1 MKKMVVL
8 FVCTLGFLNADFKKV
23 DTYNNKYCFDFKEKL
38 RKCNS
43 LPTNY
48 QRQMCRLNLFAVCK

>member
-1 MKKMVVL
+1 MKKIVVL
-8 FVCTLGFLNADFKKV
+8 LVCTLGFLNADFKKV

-43 LPTNY
+43 LLTNSKTNVSFKFICC
-48 QRQMCRLNLFAVCK
+48 M